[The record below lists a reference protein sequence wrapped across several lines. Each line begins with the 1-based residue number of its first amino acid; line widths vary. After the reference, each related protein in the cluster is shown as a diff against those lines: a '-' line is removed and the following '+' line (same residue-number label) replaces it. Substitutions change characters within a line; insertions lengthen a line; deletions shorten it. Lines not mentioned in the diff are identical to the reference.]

1 MFIPSA
7 SPAPRGRE
15 AKSPKYKNKKVEFR
29 GMKFDSIGERDRYIC
44 LLQDQEQGRI
54 INLDRQ
60 VKFPLT
66 SNGVIVCHYIA
77 DFTYEFPDKT
87 KIVEDYKGVLTD
99 TFQLKAKMFKA
110 CYGFD
115 ILITKRRAWR
125 SSNVMEGASWKTP
138 KSTTPRK
145 CSK

>member
-15 AKSPKYKNKKVEFR
+15 VNKNPKYKNKKVEFR

-44 LLQDQEQGRI
+44 LMQDEKDGKISDLQ
-54 INLDRQ
+54 RQ

-66 SNGVIVCHYIA
+66 SNGIVVCHYIA
-77 DFTYEFPDKT
+77 DFVYT
-87 KIVEDYKGVLTD
+87 KGSIKVVEDYKGVLTD

-115 ILITKRRAWR
+115 ITITRRK
-125 SSNVMEGASWKTP
+125 GWKSLGN
-138 KSTTPRK
+138 K
-145 CSK
+145 

>member
-7 SPAPRGRE
+7 SPDPRGRE

-44 LLQDQEQGRI
+44 LMQDEKDGKISDLQ
-54 INLDRQ
+54 RQ

-66 SNGVIVCHYIA
+66 SNGIIVCHYIA
-77 DFTYEFPDKT
+77 DFVYT
-87 KIVEDYKGVLTD
+87 KGSIKVVEDYKGVLTD

-115 ILITKRRAWR
+115 ITITRRK
-125 SSNVMEGASWKTP
+125 GWK
-138 KSTTPRK
+138 SLGNI
-145 CSK
+145 